1 MPQDNEY
8 INGLKEIKKEL
19 NDMRHT
25 IMDLA
30 ERVSRLEG
38 RIDELSGKNQLLI
51 TLIKNVILP
60 LIIILG
66 GLVGIKLVIP

>member
-1 MPQDNEY
+1 MAQDNEFL
-8 INGLKEIKKEL
+8 NGIKEIKKEL

-30 ERVSRLEG
+30 ERVSKLEG

-66 GLVGIKLVIP
+66 GLVGIKLVVP

>member
-1 MPQDNEY
+1 
-8 INGLKEIKKEL
+8 
-19 NDMRHT
+19 MRHT

-30 ERVSRLEG
+30 ERVSKLEG

-66 GLVGIKLVIP
+66 GLVGIKLVVP

>member
-1 MPQDNEY
+1 MPQDNEFL
-8 INGLKEIKKEL
+8 NGIKEIKKEL

-30 ERVSRLEG
+30 ERVSKLEG

-66 GLVGIKLVIP
+66 GLVGIKLVVP

>member
-1 MPQDNEY
+1 MPQDNEFL
-8 INGLKEIKKEL
+8 NGIKEIKREL

-38 RIDELSGKNQLLI
+38 RIEELSGKNQLLI
-51 TLIKNVILP
+51 TLIRNVILP